1 MSGAWTCPGVG
12 ITPGTCAQ
20 MEKRFGELL
29 QKAMH
34 HLPPQVLA
42 EATELLAAREYGRAL
57 ETIAGGL
64 RETKHIGPLA
74 VLIVK
79 LAREMEIENQPF
91 VKALARR
98 WRRGR
103 R

>member
-1 MSGAWTCPGVG
+1 MAGVVLMPS
-12 ITPGTCAQ
+12 TYAQ
-20 MEKRFGELL
+20 MEKKFSELL

-34 HLPPQVLA
+34 HLPPRVLA

-79 LAREMEIENQPF
+79 LAREMELRNQPF

-98 WRRGR
+98 WRGSR